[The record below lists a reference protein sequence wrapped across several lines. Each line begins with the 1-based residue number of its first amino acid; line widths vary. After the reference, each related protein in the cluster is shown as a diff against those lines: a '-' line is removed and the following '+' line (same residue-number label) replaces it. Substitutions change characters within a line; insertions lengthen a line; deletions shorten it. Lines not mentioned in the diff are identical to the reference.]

1 MNDAIR
7 EITEALDQQMELNF
21 FMAGKLIELSPAS
34 EQKRLKKDLHTRLS
48 VLRERTLKATCA
60 LDALT
65 SDRKP
70 VRTTLFSVL
79 KKWFSG
85 G

>member
-1 MNDAIR
+1 MNDATR

-21 FMAGKLIELSPAS
+21 FMASKLIELSPPS
-34 EQKRLKKDLHTRLS
+34 EHKRLKKELYTRLS
-48 VLRERTLKATCA
+48 VLRERTLNATCA
-60 LDALT
+60 LDVLT

-70 VRTTLFSVL
+70 ARTTLFSVL